1 MTREQGEDLRF
12 PGEAYR
18 FLLDALE
25 RTRIQYQREGHVSGQ
40 ELLVGIREHASDLFG
55 PTAAMV
61 FEEWGIRDG
70 RDFGFMVFELVD
82 RGVLARRKEDSPT
95 DFEGD
100 PSYKQLFEV
109 DYFRLT
115 PDGEPKFQKEKS
127 LGEREADED

>member
-1 MTREQGEDLRF
+1 MSREQGEDLRF

-40 ELLVGIREHASDLFG
+40 ELLVGIREHAGDLFG

-61 FEEWGIRDG
+61 FQEWGIRDG
-70 RDFGFMVFELVD
+70 SDFGFMIFELVD

-100 PSYKQLFEV
+100 RSYNQLFEE
-109 DYFRLT
+109 DYFELS
-115 PDGEPKFQKEKS
+115 KS
-127 LGEREADED
+127 EEMKPADLEND